1 MRETICNQK
10 QTTKIKCTHLVQQN
24 ILCTSYLSK
33 RLKTYEGELIYIGHK
48 IHKIFLRHDCLDL
61 LFYYCT
67 EALDCINTM
76 YIKGL
81 QNLMTAVQMGGPDL
95 KMEVKNIHWAKL
107 FANRPKKTFTQCFHN
122 GQTSVS
128 ASTPWHIWIGGP
140 DL

>member
-33 RLKTYEGELIYIGHK
+33 PLKTYEGELIYIGHK
-48 IHKIFLRHDCLDL
+48 IYKIFLRHDCLDL

-107 FANRPKKTFTQCFHN
+107 FANRPKKNVYPMLSQWADKCL
-122 GQTSVS
+122 GQHAMAYLDWWT
-128 ASTPWHIWIGGP
+128 
-140 DL
+140 

>member
-1 MRETICNQK
+1 MRETIWNHFK
-10 QTTKIKCTHLVQQN
+10 RKIKCTHLVQQN

-33 RLKTYEGELIYIGHK
+33 RLKTYERKLIYISNK

-61 LFYYCT
+61 SFYYCT
-67 EALDCINTM
+67 KALDCIYTM

-107 FANRPKKTFTQCFHN
+107 FANRPIKTFSQCFHN

>member
-33 RLKTYEGELIYIGHK
+33 RLKTYERELIDIGHK
-48 IHKIFLRHDCLDL
+48 IYKIFLRHDCFDL
-61 LFYYCT
+61 SFHYCT

-81 QNLMTAVQMGGPDL
+81 QNLMTTVQMGGPDL
-95 KMEVKNIHWAKL
+95 KMEVKNIH
-107 FANRPKKTFTQCFHN
+107 
-122 GQTSVS
+122 
-128 ASTPWHIWIGGP
+128 
-140 DL
+140 